1 MQCENDK
8 EQLTLYMNNQMT
20 DAERVAFENHL
31 ATCAECKE
39 ELHAS
44 QKVWDLMGEIPVP
57 EPARDMQ
64 LRFNAMLDVYKAQT
78 EDLQSAMPSILQRLK
93 QLFTLQPGFA
103 VAYSMALIIIGVG
116 AGYLV
121 NSKSNVGGITNASGN
136 VSSANTSI
144 DSLKTQ
150 VHEMKEMV
158 MLALLQN
165 PSASERIR
173 GVSYTSEIKGVNK
186 NIVEALLTTLSNDP
200 NINVRL
206 MTLDALTHFAND
218 PAVREGLVQS
228 IIEQDSPLV
237 QSALADAMLKLQEK
251 RSVQPFRK
259 LLQQKDLNIMVR
271 SKIEETITRLI

>member
-31 ATCAECKE
+31 ATCTECRQ
-39 ELHAS
+39 ELQAS

-64 LRFNAMLDVYKAQT
+64 VRFNAMLDVYKAQT
-78 EDLQSAMPSILQRLK
+78 EERQSAMPGILQKLK
-93 QLFTLQPGFA
+93 QLFTLQPGFI
-103 VAYSMALIIIGVG
+103 VAYSIALVIIGVG
-116 AGYLV
+116 AGYFV
-121 NSKSNVGGITNASGN
+121 SQKSQPVTASATP
-136 VSSANTSI
+136 V
-144 DSLKTQ
+144 DSLRAQ

-186 NIVEALLTTLSNDP
+186 NIIEALLTTLNNDP
-200 NINVRL
+200 NTNVRL

-228 IIEQDSPLV
+228 IVEQDSPLV

-259 LLQQKDLNIMVR
+259 LLQQKDLNNMVR
-271 SKIEETITRLI
+271 VKIEETITRLI